1 MNHSPKRTRRGF
13 SGRTSIS
20 RLLLIIFLA
29 GLVVSSFV
37 VYSVFLT
44 YRVSAVSDMAK
55 ADGRRISHLVFEH
68 FYSVMRKGATR
79 GEIDDLVHHIQN
91 QLPDYEVTIIRG
103 EPVVRQFGD
112 RPGQAD
118 LRVRDKMLSEV
129 LQSGEEYSGAS
140 GANLRYLFPIKVTG
154 ECAGCHTKARIGEI
168 NGVIAVSVP
177 LAALEAPIAAF
188 AHPIMWLAL
197 GLVMALLVIT
207 FLVLRRRVSLPIVDL
222 ADHVSAIY
230 QSADYSRDLV
240 LSEGWP
246 REVRGLAAN
255 FNGLMGQVR
264 TSHDQLREFSLRDPL
279 TGLFNRRHFDAA
291 IEQAVVDAQNG
302 GPVFAV
308 LLIDL
313 DRFKPIND
321 QYGHAAGDAMLI
333 SVGNALMSAVRGSD
347 LAARV
352 GGDEFAVL
360 ALTTNHTEAKELAER
375 LRQAVEASAMR
386 FGHEIIHASC
396 SIGIAV
402 LPENGRR
409 ASDLMRAA
417 DVAMYANKLSRQ
429 GGRE

>member
-1 MNHSPKRTRRGF
+1 MNPPPKKPRRNLT
-13 SGRTSIS
+13 GRTSIS
-20 RLLLIIFLA
+20 RLLLVIFLA
-29 GLVVSSFV
+29 GILVSSLV

-44 YRVSAVSDMAK
+44 YRVSAVSDIAK

-68 FYSVMRKGATR
+68 FYSVMRKGADR
-79 GEIDDLVHHIQN
+79 AEIDDLVHHIQN

-103 EPVVRQFGD
+103 EPVIRQFGD
-112 RPGQAD
+112 RPGQAE
-118 LRVRDKMLSEV
+118 LRVNDKILSAV

-140 GANLRYLFPIKVTG
+140 VGNLRYLFPIKVTG

-177 LAALEAPIAAF
+177 IAVLEAPIAAF
-188 AHPIMWLAL
+188 AHPLMWLAL
-197 GLVMALLVIT
+197 GLVMVLLIVT
-207 FLVLRRRVSLPIVDL
+207 FLVLRRRVSLPIVEL
-222 ADHVSAIY
+222 AEHVSAIY
-230 QSADYSRDLV
+230 KAADYSRDLA

-291 IEQAVVDAQNG
+291 IEQAVADAQNG
-302 GPVFAV
+302 GPPFAV

-321 QYGHAAGDAMLI
+321 QYGHAAGDAMLV
-333 SVGNALMSAVRGSD
+333 SVGNALMSAVRGCD

-360 ALTTNHTEAKELAER
+360 ALTTNYAEAEELAER

-386 FGHEIIHASC
+386 FGHEIIYALC
-396 SIGIAV
+396 SIGVAA

-417 DVAMYANKLSRQ
+417 DVAMYANKLSRHAS
-429 GGRE
+429 RE